1 MKIKWAAIA
10 AAIMLTSSAQTV
22 FAGDTVYVNCDVL
35 RCRSSEE
42 IKDGNIVNEFLLWR

>member
-1 MKIKWAAIA
+1 MRIKWAAIA

-35 RCRSSEE
+35 R
-42 IKDGNIVNEFLLWR
+42 